1 MPYLIE
7 QFRLAKLSFDMF
19 GALSPTE
26 AGVNKWK
33 DEEPLDDNQL
43 KHAGGSNRIISQ
55 AELESTLFKVSI
67 L

>member
-1 MPYLIE
+1 
-7 QFRLAKLSFDMF
+7 MF